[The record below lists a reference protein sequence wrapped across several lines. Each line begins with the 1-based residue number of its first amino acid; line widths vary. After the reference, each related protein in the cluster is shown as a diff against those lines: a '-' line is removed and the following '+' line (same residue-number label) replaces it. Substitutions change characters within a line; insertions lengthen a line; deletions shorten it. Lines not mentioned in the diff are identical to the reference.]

1 MNPPLTLAE
10 AVFAVLTELQID
22 RLIELCFKI
31 VQGVGYACSII
42 IPAMVLY
49 FQKRNAKNLAAKV
62 DASTE
67 ASKVALTVANGHNEK
82 IATLTE
88 SLKNSQNIP

>member
-1 MNPPLTLAE
+1 MCLE
-10 AVFAVLTELQID
+10 ASACCAALTELQIN

-42 IPAMVLY
+42 IPTMVLY

-62 DASTE
+62 DASTT
-67 ASKVALTVANGHNEK
+67 AAACIRAGGTPRK
-82 IATLTE
+82 
-88 SLKNSQNIP
+88 